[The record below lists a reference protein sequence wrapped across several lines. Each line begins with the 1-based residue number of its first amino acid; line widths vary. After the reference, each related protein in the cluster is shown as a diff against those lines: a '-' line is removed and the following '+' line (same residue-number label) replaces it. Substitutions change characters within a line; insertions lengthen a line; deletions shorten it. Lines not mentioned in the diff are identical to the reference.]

1 MKINKK
7 IASSVAGAS
16 VVLTLLGI
24 FSKGV
29 GFFRE
34 IIFANNFG
42 LSPEFD
48 LFLTSI
54 ALPNVINTAVLYLCQ
69 HYFLPAYNKIKKE
82 SEETSIDFLNYT
94 FWWFVLGGVVVAVF
108 LYFTSGLI
116 LNSYLAS
123 ISYEMQQKGLKIF
136 LLFLITIPIN
146 AGMSVIIAYQQ
157 ANFKFIY
164 PAFSLIVL
172 NIVVIIL
179 IVFFS
184 DLLLIF
190 ILPISFVAAYIAA
203 FIILYSLVRKNLK
216 FISLKILK
224 MRFNLSKT
232 NVIISLIIIEGLS
245 LSFVLIDR
253 YFIGRVS
260 EGGIAALNYAFV
272 IYSLPI
278 SLFSFPL
285 ITTMFSKFSSLSV
298 NLPEKLRVDFKR
310 AVIMNMFIIIPF
322 IFILYFW
329 GDFFLRLFYERG
341 KFTGSDTLM
350 TYSVLQ
356 YYSFSLIFI
365 SGYSVVVKILY
376 SINKYHII
384 LMITVVAF
392 LLKVF
397 LSFMFVDGLGQNGLA
412 LSTSLTYLFL
422 FAVGFY
428 SGMKLIQ
435 MDNKFFHV
443 NSLLYY
449 VINALVSYLITYL
462 AFYYI
467 DVNYYVSDTLSLT
480 MFLLVYALNSFV
492 LKDEEFG
499 ILSST
504 ILKMLNRK

>member
-1 MKINKK
+1 
-7 IASSVAGAS
+7 
-16 VVLTLLGI
+16 
-24 FSKGV
+24 
-29 GFFRE
+29 
-34 IIFANNFG
+34 
-42 LSPEFD
+42 
-48 LFLTSI
+48 
-54 ALPNVINTAVLYLCQ
+54 
-69 HYFLPAYNKIKKE
+69 
-82 SEETSIDFLNYT
+82 
-94 FWWFVLGGVVVAVF
+94 
-108 LYFTSGLI
+108 
-116 LNSYLAS
+116 
-123 ISYEMQQKGLKIF
+123 MQQKGLRIF

-253 YFIGRVS
+253 YFISRVS

-298 NLPEKLRVDFKR
+298 NLLEKLRVDFKR

-341 KFTGSDTLM
+341 KF
-350 TYSVLQ
+350 YR
-356 YYSFSLIFI
+356 F
-365 SGYSVVVKILY
+365 
-376 SINKYHII
+376 
-384 LMITVVAF
+384 
-392 LLKVF
+392 
-397 LSFMFVDGLGQNGLA
+397 
-412 LSTSLTYLFL
+412 
-422 FAVGFY
+422 
-428 SGMKLIQ
+428 
-435 MDNKFFHV
+435 
-443 NSLLYY
+443 
-449 VINALVSYLITYL
+449 
-462 AFYYI
+462 
-467 DVNYYVSDTLSLT
+467 
-480 MFLLVYALNSFV
+480 
-492 LKDEEFG
+492 
-499 ILSST
+499 
-504 ILKMLNRK
+504 